1 MEQSSVATLVGFS
14 ELEVEERI
22 SSRHRAKG
30 REKICE
36 AIKKL
41 MCAKEKL
48 PPKYEFN
55 HLKTGLKLKEV

>member
-36 AIKKL
+36 AIKKINVR
-41 MCAKEKL
+41 KGKL
-48 PPKYEFN
+48 PKNEFQSFKN
-55 HLKTGLKLKEV
+55 RSQIEKSL